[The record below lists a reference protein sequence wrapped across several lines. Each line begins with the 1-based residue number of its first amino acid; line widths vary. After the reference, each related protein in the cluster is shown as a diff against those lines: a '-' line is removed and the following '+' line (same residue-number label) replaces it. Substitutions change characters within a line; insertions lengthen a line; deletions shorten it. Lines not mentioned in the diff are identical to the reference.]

1 MVAPEAD
8 GWIGILPCGVKKW
21 VLCAG
26 LRQERGDH
34 CPHLSSLHTV
44 ECRSPVAALLNWRD
58 CVGVVAS
65 VLHNNITLIIWA
77 RKSRLIFWY

>member
-1 MVAPEAD
+1 MNMVAPEAD

-44 ECRSPVAALLNWRD
+44 ECGSPVAALFVELEGLCRAGGL
-58 CVGVVAS
+58 CA
-65 VLHNNITLIIWA
+65 T
-77 RKSRLIFWY
+77 